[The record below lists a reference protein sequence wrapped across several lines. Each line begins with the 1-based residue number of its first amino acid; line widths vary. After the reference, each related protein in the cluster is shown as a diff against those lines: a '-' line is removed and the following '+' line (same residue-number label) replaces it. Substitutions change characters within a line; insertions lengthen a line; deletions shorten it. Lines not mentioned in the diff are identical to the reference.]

1 MNKLTAKEG
10 INTTAIKGVIS
21 RKINNKC
28 YELSYNDSKTIF
40 YSFDREFNIGDEG
53 YFLLILAPVPEAV
66 TYLFDY
72 LNL

>member
-28 YELSYNDSKTIF
+28 YELSYDDSKTIF
-40 YSFDREFNIGDEG
+40 YSFNREFNIGDEG
-53 YFLLILAPVPEAV
+53 FFLLILAPVPEVV

>member
-28 YELSYNDSKTIF
+28 YELSYDDSKTIF
-40 YSFDREFNIGDEG
+40 YSFNREFNIGDEG
-53 YFLLILAPVPEAV
+53 FFLLILATVPEAV

>member
-53 YFLLILAPVPEAV
+53 FFLLILAQVPEAV

>member
-28 YELSYNDSKTIF
+28 YELSYDDSKTIF
-40 YSFDREFNIGDEG
+40 YSFNREFNIGDEG
-53 YFLLILAPVPEAV
+53 FFLLILAPVLEAV

>member
-1 MNKLTAKEG
+1 MNKLTAKEV

-28 YELSYNDSKTIF
+28 YELSYDDSKTIF

-53 YFLLILAPVPEAV
+53 FFLLILAPVPEAV

>member
-28 YELSYNDSKTIF
+28 YELSYDDSKTIF
-40 YSFDREFNIGDEG
+40 YSFNREFNIGDEG
-53 YFLLILAPVPEAV
+53 FFLLILAQVPEAV

>member
-53 YFLLILAPVPEAV
+53 FFLLILATVPESV